1 MTGRPGWR
9 RRVWRYAKRPALPG
23 RTCRWIWSAYSNGG
37 ALALKYALDS
47 LEDSHLRQPQ
57 QIILL
62 SPMIGVTAF
71 ARFAGLAGLPSVFPA
86 FARAAWLNVAPEFN
100 PFKYN
105 SISGQGGETIVVIEP
120 GAAAADYPRGP
131 AGRAESAAA
140 DPHLSV
146 GDGFH
151 G

>member
-1 MTGRPGWR
+1 MPSI
-9 RRVWRYAKRPALPG
+9 A
-23 RTCRWIWSAYSNGG
+23 S
-37 ALALKYALDS
+37 
-47 LEDSHLRQPQ
+47 EDSHLRQPQ

-105 SISGQGGETIVVIEP
+105 SFPVKAARQSWLLSQALQQQIIRAARQGELK
-120 GAAAADYPRGP
+120 
-131 AGRAESAAA
+131 SAAA

-151 G
+151 GQHPRGGGVPVSLSAG

>member
-1 MTGRPGWR
+1 EATRLAGADVPLDLVG
-9 RRVWRYAKRPALPG
+9 
-23 RTCRWIWSAYSNGG
+23 YSNGG

-105 SISGQGGETIVVIEP
+105 SFPVK
-120 GAAAADYPRGP
+120 AARQ
-131 AGRAESAAA
+131 SWL
-140 DPHLSV
+140 LSQALQQQII
-146 GDGFH
+146 
-151 G
+151 